1 MENRHSML
9 RELDKLENCFL
20 LISEYLL
27 SVSYQ
32 SMAGDSRMN
41 LLDSAVRQVDES
53 GRAGAFNIS

>member
-1 MENRHSML
+1 ML

>member
-1 MENRHSML
+1 ML

-41 LLDSAVRQVDES
+41 LLDSAVDES